1 MRVSPLYVGAVITVM
16 IAYFVY
22 SLLISYEHCGLA
34 FLPQQLRWINK
45 ETPGMVMI

>member
-1 MRVSPLYVGAVITVM
+1 MRVSLLSACAVITVI

-22 SLLISYEHCGLA
+22 LLSYEHCGLA
-34 FLPQQLRWINK
+34 FVSQQLRWINK